1 MSTPTSAVA
10 IANKQTLANGAIA
23 VTLRTNADPTSDFV
37 ATLYV
42 TATTTDADVQTWV
55 DAQKTAAAAQYDA
68 MQAAH
73 TTLASIT

>member
-42 TATTTDADVQTWV
+42 TATTAAADVQTWV
-55 DAQKTAAAAQYDA
+55 EAQKTAAAAQYDA

-73 TTLASIT
+73 TTLAGLT